1 MDGWTIVRFLHVL
14 ALAFFVG
21 GQLMLVTAIV
31 PAIRKHGD
39 EAAMRAIAKRFGIG
53 ATVALGVLVATGA
66 AMASHLSRWEEG
78 ALQAKLALV
87 VVIAVLTGL
96 HIVTPYTRA
105 VSVAIFVSSLTIVYL
120 GVRLT
125 HGAF

>member
-78 ALQAKLALV
+78 TLQAKLALV